1 MTDQQLPHLTLTD
14 DDLDEFALFWWGS
27 DVDERTV
34 SDVLE
39 SGSVT
44 AFARAV
50 LNRFGNYE

>member
-34 SDVLE
+34 SDVLD